1 VGKPVVEVTVRVPPP
16 EIFDAVCPAPIAVVT
31 VPGGERV
38 APEVAPVIVPVLLNV
53 PV

>member
-1 VGKPVVEVTVRVPPP
+1 VVEVIVRVPPL
-16 EIFDAVCPAPIAVVT
+16 EMLETVCPAPIAVVN
-31 VPGGERV
+31 VPGGIRV